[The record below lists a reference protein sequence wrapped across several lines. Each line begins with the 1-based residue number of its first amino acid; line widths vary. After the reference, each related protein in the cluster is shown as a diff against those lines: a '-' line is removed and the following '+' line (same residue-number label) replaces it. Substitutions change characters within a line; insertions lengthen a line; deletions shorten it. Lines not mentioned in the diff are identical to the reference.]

1 MKWFKH
7 YSSLHEKEFSQRLIQ
22 KHGLEAYARYIIL
35 LETCAQTHGDR
46 ADGKYVLSKSLLSGK
61 LVAKRQ
67 SLRSH
72 LLAISQEMD
81 IKVVE
86 NLYDFTIEIPI
97 LSELLHKDA
106 LSWKR
111 RRATGGPTSP
121 PQAGQPPRLEEEE
134 EEELKIYKKTK
145 SPKADFA
152 ESVFDAFYKKYPRK
166 ENKTRGKRIFT
177 AQIKNSES
185 FEKINFA
192 LDRFLKHHE
201 NLKTEKK
208 YIPHFGTWMGQ
219 WSDWLDPSTGLCEDF
234 SAGKKEFN
242 GVVPD

>member
-1 MKWFKH
+1 MK
-7 YSSLHEKEFSQRLIQ
+7 RL
-22 KHGLEAYARYIIL
+22 GVAWYARYLIL
-35 LETCAQTHGDR
+35 LEICAEH
-46 ADGKYVLSKSLLSGK
+46 YSGK
-61 LVAKRQ
+61 KGSEFIVIERDYLRRTLRVVGDQ
-67 SLRSH
+67 WLTSLR
-72 LLAISQEMD
+72 LVGELNGFTF
-81 IKVVE
+81 KVVGE
-86 NLYDFTIEIPI
+86 LIKFEISI
-97 LSELLHKDA
+97 LSELHHKD
-106 LSWKR
+106 STSSVT
-111 RRATGGPTSP
+111 RRACLENL
-121 PQAGQPPRLEEEE
+121 AGLDIEEEE
-134 EEELKIYKKTK
+134 EEKIYKKTK